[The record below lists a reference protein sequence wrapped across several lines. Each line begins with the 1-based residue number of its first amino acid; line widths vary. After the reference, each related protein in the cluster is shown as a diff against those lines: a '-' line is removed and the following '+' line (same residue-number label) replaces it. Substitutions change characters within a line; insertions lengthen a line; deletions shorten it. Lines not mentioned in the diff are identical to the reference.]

1 MEFAKTPK
9 NTSVTIGDDDL
20 IRHLYYLPQGIKR
33 LEQLGETVKI
43 DKDRVLNV
51 VNEVPDYCYL
61 VKSGRVIC
69 YEITLGGVQRIYS
82 FMEPDSIF
90 LEECLLLD
98 KPSPVFFKTLVT
110 STLVRISK
118 CALKHAFK
126 HDIDLV
132 VFQRPGEAALIHRH
146 VTGCHRCTIRRGNHI
161 LQTYVG
167 RPGSLVPTESLHR
180 HPRAAYHFQR
190 RQADL
195 MDPRGLLCRQGDSAL
210 NTFPHNAQPQAFRQ
224 VFGFRSDHVIST
236 QYQRR

>member
-98 KPSPVFFKTLVT
+98 KPSPVFFKTLVP

-118 CALKHAFK
+118 CSLKHAFK
-126 HDIDLV
+126 HDIDIV
-132 VFQRPGEAALIHRH
+132 MDICQAMAAKFLSAMGQIRISQQKPAEWKICRLLQIFMEHYGVPYDGKVLIREK
-146 VTGCHRCTIRRGNHI
+146 VSQQMIADMLGMNRITVAKKFKELRDFSMLEQINGFLCIRSSEV
-161 LQTYVG
+161 LQK
-167 RPGSLVPTESLHR
+167 HM
-180 HPRAAYHFQR
+180 
-190 RQADL
+190 DL
-195 MDPRGLLCRQGDSAL
+195 MK
-210 NTFPHNAQPQAFRQ
+210 
-224 VFGFRSDHVIST
+224 
-236 QYQRR
+236 